1 MTVEEMKNQLE
12 KARQHSK
19 ENNGKV
25 LMCSERGPAG
35 FDLIQSLITLI
46 EQQQKEI
53 EGLKGKL
60 IS

>member
-1 MTVEEMKNQLE
+1 MTLEEMKSQLE

-19 ENNGKV
+19 ENSGKV

-35 FDLIQSLITLI
+35 FDLIQALIVLI

-53 EGLKGKL
+53 DTLKGKL